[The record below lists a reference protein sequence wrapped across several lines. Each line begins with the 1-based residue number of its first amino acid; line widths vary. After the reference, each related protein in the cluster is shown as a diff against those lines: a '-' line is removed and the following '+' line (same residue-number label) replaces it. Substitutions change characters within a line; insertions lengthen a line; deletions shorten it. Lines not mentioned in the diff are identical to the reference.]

1 MLLESSLLKV
11 IAAGT
16 VFATLL
22 ILYEIYSN
30 LIASPLKSI
39 PGPKLFALTK
49 WCLAYEDYR
58 GTRTKCIQ
66 RLHTKYGDAVRLG
79 PTEVSFRSLSALR
92 KIYGA
97 GNGFQRDTF
106 YSMFDVYGR
115 QVMISFASSK
125 DHRER
130 KRILNHPYSKT
141 SVLSSGTASMVEDKT
156 RLFLKL
162 VESEASTSNGYAMEI
177 FAALHYFSMDTI
189 SKFVYG
195 KSPIATEALEGS
207 LKDRNLL
214 NDILDPARRK
224 LSWFTIHFP
233 TFTQWLY
240 SQTGILDSL
249 ITSLDLLPMRK
260 PATYTGIRAH
270 ALGAVQHLNDN
281 DGKVTEHPE
290 ESIMNR
296 LWSSRK
302 NNVQGISLD
311 SLDVAS
317 ECADHL
323 LAGIDTTSDT
333 TMFAMFALSQTKN
346 HSFQKK
352 LRAEILSI
360 SEDSIADSVVNPIA
374 ADKLVYLDA
383 VIKETLRLYA
393 PLPGTEPRWSEKEEL
408 IDGYTIPRGTVV
420 SISPY
425 CLHRNPEVFND
436 PMRFNPD
443 RWLGPPDEVM
453 NMKKWFWAF
462 SSGGR
467 MCIGMHLAMA
477 EMTTL
482 LASIYR
488 KYETEIAPEFQESS
502 PGVTARYEVFSD
514 EHFSEVKEHQCWVKF
529 VPDLTL

>member
-1 MLLESSLLKV
+1 MFTFKMLLESSLLKI

-30 LIASPLKSI
+30 LIASPLKRI

-66 RLHTKYGDAVRLG
+66 RLHTKHGDAVRLG

-115 QVMISFASSK
+115 PVMISFTSSK
-125 DHRER
+125 DHRGKSQLYAIYLSIKESSAKNPVER

-162 VESEASTSNGYAMEI
+162 VESKASTSNGYAMEI

-189 SKFVYG
+189 SKFLYG

-270 ALGAVQHLNDN
+270 ALAAVQHLNDN
-281 DGKVTEHPE
+281 DSKVTEHPE

-302 NNVQGISLD
+302 SNAQGISLD

-333 TMFAMFALSQTKN
+333 TMFAIFALSQTKN
-346 HSFQKK
+346 HIFQKK

-360 SEDSIADSVVNPIA
+360 SEDSIADGVVNPIA

-408 IDGYTIPRGTVV
+408 LDGYTIPRRAVV

-436 PMRFNPD
+436 PLRFNPD
-443 RWLGPPDEVM
+443 RWLGPPDKVI

-467 MCIGMHLAMA
+467 MCIGM
-477 EMTTL
+477 
-482 LASIYR
+482 
-488 KYETEIAPEFQESS
+488 Q
-502 PGVTARYEVFSD
+502 
-514 EHFSEVKEHQCWVKF
+514 
-529 VPDLTL
+529 